1 MRIVF
6 IGTVSFSRACLEELF
21 DLGADVAG
29 VVTLEP
35 GLRARAGDAAD
46 LAPLAGAHG
55 VPVHEVRNVNDADV
69 VQLIRSLRPDVI
81 LVLGWSQLLGPE
93 LLSIAPCIGSH
104 PALLPRDR
112 GRHPI
117 TWALVD
123 GLGESGLTFLWL
135 DAGADSGDIL
145 WQKSFRIDED
155 DDASTVYARVEEL
168 GRRAI
173 AEFLP
178 QLEAGTAPRRPQDE
192 RAATYRRKRT
202 DDDRRIDWT
211 SPSRDVH
218 NLVRGLSRPYVGALT
233 RIRGEDVVVWKVQP
247 MDGAVGEGLNAAA
260 VGTVVELDGAL
271 AVRTGTGWVRLVEA
285 EPADRL
291 RPGDVLEAKR

>member
-1 MRIVF
+1 MHVVF
-6 IGTVSFSRACLEELF
+6 IGTVSFSRACLEQLF
-21 DLGADVAG
+21 ELGADVVG

-35 GLRARAGDAAD
+35 GRRAQAGDAAD
-46 LAPLAGAHG
+46 LEPVARANG
-55 VPVHEVRNVNDADV
+55 VPVHHVRNVNDPDV
-69 VQLIRSLRPDVI
+69 VELIRSLNPDVI

-93 LLSIAPCIGSH
+93 LLSVAPCIGSH

-123 GLGESGLTFLWL
+123 GLEESGLTFLWL

-145 WQKSFRIDED
+145 WQRSFSIDED
-155 DDASTVYARVEEL
+155 DDACSVYARVEEL

-192 RAATYRRKRT
+192 SAASYRRKRT
-202 DDDRRIDWT
+202 DDDRWIDWRR
-211 SPSRDVH
+211 PSREIH

-233 RIRGEDVVVWKVQP
+233 RIRGEDVVVWKVHP
-247 MDGAVGEGLNAAA
+247 ADGAVEESANASAA
-260 VGTVVELDGAL
+260 GTVVELDDAL
-271 AVRTGTGWVRLVEA
+271 AVRTGTGWLRLVEV

-291 RPGDVLEAKR
+291 RPGDILGGKP